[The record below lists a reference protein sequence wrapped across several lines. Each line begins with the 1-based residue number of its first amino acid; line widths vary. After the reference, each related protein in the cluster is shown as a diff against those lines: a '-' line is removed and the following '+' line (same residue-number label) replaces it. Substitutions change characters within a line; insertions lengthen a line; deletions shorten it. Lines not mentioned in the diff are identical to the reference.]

1 MTISTIAFVFIIAA
15 LGYLLG
21 SIRIKGLG
29 LGTSGVLLVAL
40 VFGHFGVE
48 IPSIVKNFGLV
59 IFVGSVGLMAGPVFF
74 RNFKKKV
81 YSHMIL
87 GILIV
92 LTGGV
97 ITMLLGKLFVVP
109 FDLSIGLFAGAMTS
123 TPGLAAAIEAT
134 EMVLKGSAESMASIG
149 YGIAYPFGVVGI
161 VMFVQLYPKIMRTNV
176 AEEAK
181 MLHERLH
188 GQANAQE
195 EDGESKYR
203 VLESSGMLMV
213 AITLAIG
220 ILLGSIKV
228 PLPGGMSFSVGTAGG
243 PLFAGLII
251 GHFRHIGG
259 ISTRV
264 PASTLKVLRELGLC
278 MFLLGAGTS
287 AGAGFVNVLKEYG
300 WILFVIGM
308 CITLLPMV
316 LTCIVSRLLLK
327 LDTLTTLGSVCGG
340 MTSTPA
346 LGALI
351 SSSGTE
357 DVAASYAATYPFAL
371 VSKVIFSQIIA
382 LLW

>member
-1 MTISTIAFVFIIAA
+1 MKHGRKWLLALIIAA
-15 LGYLLG
+15 LAASLCL
-21 SIRIKGLG
+21 
-29 LGTSGVLLVAL
+29 
-40 VFGHFGVE
+40 
-48 IPSIVKNFGLV
+48 P
-59 IFVGSVGLMAGPVFF
+59 
-74 RNFKKKV
+74 
-81 YSHMIL
+81 
-87 GILIV
+87 
-92 LTGGV
+92 
-97 ITMLLGKLFVVP
+97 
-109 FDLSIGLFAGAMTS
+109 
-123 TPGLAAAIEAT
+123 LAAADDPFDENGLAIEY
-134 EMVLKGSAESMASIG
+134 E
-149 YGIAYPFGVVGI
+149 P
-161 VMFVQLYPKIMRTNV
+161 V
-176 AEEAK
+176 APEDNAGEDGD
-181 MLHERLH
+181 E
-188 GQANAQE
+188 AQE

-278 MFLLGAGTS
+278 MFLLGAETS

-351 SSSGTE
+351 SASGTE

-382 LLW
+382 LMW